1 MGGWG
6 SAIDWIFQR
15 LPILTPSQR
24 RRAKIEK
31 LKQELNEIENKAWSP
46 SLAASFIIKQRQ
58 LDQLLKD
65 SANQ

>member
-31 LKQELNEIENKAWSP
+31 LKQEIQEIESKTWTPYLGSA
-46 SLAASFIIKQRQ
+46 FIIKQRQ

-65 SANQ
+65 ATNQ